1 MFSAVSKHTPREGK
15 IDKLF
20 NENIVENT
28 LNHNFLRNLKSL
40 YKKIK
45 KFWVKNSQFFITIL
59 FLSNSEVLTDDKTSI
74 NRVQVVVKL
83 SLEIDPKI
91 FSLQ

>member
-40 YKKIK
+40 YNKIK